1 MRMVLWFHSLGF
13 VLILLSSTQS
23 AFAKLQK
30 NRKENNIFYIPIP
43 EEKLIDI
50 ITFSIENILKMYEE
64 AQIKKNQEELMH
76 HFDEMERQMKQVQ
89 DSINNIQME
98 ITKLGIA
105 AVYSDKEMAIVNCL
119 AKYSYFVSKPDD
131 QDKKKAFMEKAR
143 TLDDDIREL
152 MLGLLGYYRLG
163 PDILSGT
170 RDILEVRN
178 KLFSLKLNSFVC
190 TSLPV
195 SCVLILLFFHSHSF
209 LFFSATAENYEKQS
223 TR

>member
-30 NRKENNIFYIPIP
+30 NRKENNIFYISIP

-152 MLGLLGYYRLG
+152 MLGLLGYYSLG
-163 PDILSGT
+163 PDILIGT
-170 RDILEVRN
+170 RDILKVTA
-178 KLFSLKLNSFVC
+178 LFVPVC
-190 TSLPV
+190 P
-195 SCVLILLFFHSHSF
+195 SHVC
-209 LFFSATAENYEKQS
+209 
-223 TR
+223 